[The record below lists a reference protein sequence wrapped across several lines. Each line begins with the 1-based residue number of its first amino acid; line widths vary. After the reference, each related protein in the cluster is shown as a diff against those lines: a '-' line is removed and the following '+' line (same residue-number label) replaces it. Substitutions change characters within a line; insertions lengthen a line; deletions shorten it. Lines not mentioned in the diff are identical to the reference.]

1 MTIYPSVLAQVLYEI
16 VQEIP
21 ENDTASTSWWPRRV
35 SSVWELS
42 SLQGLRAPYKL
53 KLMYDTYRE
62 KFLCYLRLLQLESKV
77 KTTGTESIRGRGCV
91 PGPRRTV
98 ILFDS

>member
-1 MTIYPSVLAQVLYEI
+1 MTIFPSVLAQVLFEI
-16 VQEIP
+16 AQEIP

-35 SSVWELS
+35 SSVWEIS
-42 SLQGLRAPYKL
+42 SLQGLRTPYKL

-62 KFLCYLRLLQLESKV
+62 KFLYYLHLLQLESKV
-77 KTTGTESIRGRGCV
+77 KTTGKESIRGRGCV